1 MRSSRSAPTFDA
13 LPTPIFRLP
22 GHAMTPRQ
30 RTTFDKLQR
39 ERARHEKQA
48 QKRAHRQAKRD
59 ENTPERDADAIGE
72 NSRGHVPP
80 P

>member
-1 MRSSRSAPTFDA
+1 MA
-13 LPTPIFRLP
+13 
-22 GHAMTPRQ
+22 PRQ

-48 QKRAHRQAKRD
+48 QKRARRQAKRNED
-59 ENTPERDADAIGE
+59 TPERDVDASGE
-72 NSRGHVPP
+72 KSRGHVPP